1 MNLSVVSAKYVA
13 PLKVEL
19 HFSDGTVKTIDVGA
33 FIRKHPHPQYNSFFP
48 LGVSTDLQS
57 VVKKCP
63 NLFVFWGFAI
73 PSHQYCHSDGFAIP
87 SHQYCLANLILSS
100 KNTKNIRKTYSIS
113 PKNK

>member
-1 MNLSVVSAKYVA
+1 MISNPPGRLA
-13 PLKVEL
+13 EDR
-19 HFSDGTVKTIDVGA
+19 HN
-33 FIRKHPHPQYNSFFP
+33 HP

-63 NLFVFWGFAI
+63 NLFMFWGFV
-73 PSHQYCHSDGFAIP
+73 IP